1 MNYKYINIYNKLVTL
16 TRNKELYKNFNKQ
29 DTFADRLVFLLLHFA
44 FFLKAFKKNN
54 DKNVLQEMT
63 TVGGLGTGPQ
73 KKMMLKKTEY
83 PPKMSKSMK
92 YGKAITSAY
101 GSRKSNKGN

>member
-1 MNYKYINIYNKLVTL
+1 
-16 TRNKELYKNFNKQ
+16 
-29 DTFADRLVFLLLHFA
+29 
-44 FFLKAFKKNN
+44 
-54 DKNVLQEMT
+54 MT
-63 TVGGLGTGPQ
+63 TVGSLGTGPQ